1 MLFPAA
7 PITPPVLF
15 ELPSHGLHVPSRL
28 RRSANYSGGVP
39 LFWAHAR
46 SRVQRTRVVE
56 LTRQYAQY
64 WPVFGI
70 GIIWAGP
77 VGTAEPDD
85 GSQVREWPAVR
96 GMGAVSLWHTLCD
109 GTQAPGGERLPAS
122 YVQRAL
128 FCTLANE
135 ANVETVISATKR
147 NVPRPTLEYTMALP
161 WNSTR
166 EQLERAP

>member
-1 MLFPAA
+1 M
-7 PITPPVLF
+7 
-15 ELPSHGLHVPSRL
+15 LPSNCLHLSSRL
-28 RRSANYSGGVP
+28 HRSANYSGGVP

-46 SRVQRTRVVE
+46 ARVRQSRVVE
-56 LTRQYAQY
+56 LTRQYAVY

-77 VGTAEPDD
+77 SGTAEPDD

-109 GTQAPGGERLPAS
+109 GATAPSGDRLPAR
-122 YVQRAL
+122 YVQRGL
-128 FCTLANE
+128 FCTLTNE

-147 NVPRPTLEYTMALP
+147 NVPRPALEYTMALP
-161 WNSTR
+161 WNTTR
-166 EQLERAP
+166 GQLERAPP